1 MCVLHNLLFHPVMPV
16 SVLLLGDRNNE
27 DCDITPNLK
36 ESKYGGTVGTSD
48 WIYIMRG
55 IVVKETGLRRNDISE
70 AARIVR

>member
-1 MCVLHNLLFHPVMPV
+1 MAGVAF
-16 SVLLLGDRNNE
+16 
-27 DCDITPNLK
+27 DITPNLK

-55 IVVKETGLRRNDISE
+55 IVVRETGLRRNDISE